1 MRRILRPTVLAAIAV
16 WGLSACAPPVE
27 TVAEEETAPVPQKQ
41 SVEPEIVEEEADQ
54 DALEGVNLVE
64 CDDLERQRVQLPIT
78 QQTEAFGE
86 GDFDTAYSMASPSF
100 RAAVPLAAFQQLIDS
115 SYGPLLRTTDLS
127 FDACLIER
135 DLDFATIDARFSQGG
150 LDVFGLRYVVSDTE
164 EGWRIDGASDLQVV
178 GTGT

>member
-1 MRRILRPTVLAAIAV
+1 MFRTPIGIALSGVVL
-16 WGLSACAPPVE
+16 LSLVACASEPA
-27 TVAEEETAPVPQKQ
+27 AEVTEQAVPAPEEVPA
-41 SVEPEIVEEEADQ
+41 EPEVIEPEPEAGPLD
-54 DALEGVNLVE
+54 GVNLVE
-64 CDDLERQRVQLPIT
+64 CDDAEQQLVQLPIT

-86 GDFDTAYSMASPSF
+86 GDYDTAYSMASPSF
-100 RAAVPLAAFQQLIDS
+100 RAAVPLVAFQQLIDS

-135 DLDFATIDARFSQGG
+135 DLEFATIDARFTEGG

-178 GTGT
+178 GAGT

>member
-1 MRRILRPTVLAAIAV
+1 MRHNLKLAALAAMAV
-16 WGLSACAPPVE
+16 WGLTACASAAEPA
-27 TVAEEETAPVPQKQ
+27 AEEEVAPVPQEQ
-41 SVEPEIVEEEADQ
+41 PAEPEIVEEEPDQ
-54 DALEGVNLVE
+54 GALEGVNLVE
-64 CDDLERQRVQLPIT
+64 CDDLERQLVQLPIT

-115 SYGPLLRTTDLS
+115 SYGPLMRTTDLS